1 MNSEKGAEEKAQ
13 EIHVGKE
20 VYIHTYEN
28 PI

>member
-20 VYIHTYEN
+20 AYIHTYEN